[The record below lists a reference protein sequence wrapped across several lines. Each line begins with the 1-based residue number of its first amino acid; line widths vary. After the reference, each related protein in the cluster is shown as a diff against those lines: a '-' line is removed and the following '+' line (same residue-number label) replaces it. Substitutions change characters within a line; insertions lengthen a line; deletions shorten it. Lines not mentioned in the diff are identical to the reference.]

1 MVIYS
6 FIICLKGNFVSYT
19 ACYRKPKSNS
29 EKNFRK
35 LIKCSSRGNTKMIN
49 IQIAYDLSV
58 LKLTSECKSMIN
70 LRDFIALEKMKSI

>member
-1 MVIYS
+1 MFHTQHVIGS
-6 FIICLKGNFVSYT
+6 LSQTVKKI
-19 ACYRKPKSNS
+19 S
-29 EKNFRK
+29 ESLLNVPVV
-35 LIKCSSRGNTKMIN
+35 GNTKMIN

>member
-1 MVIYS
+1 MKKI
-6 FIICLKGNFVSYT
+6 
-19 ACYRKPKSNS
+19 S
-29 EKNFRK
+29 ESLLNVPVV
-35 LIKCSSRGNTKMIN
+35 GNTEMIN

>member
-1 MVIYS
+1 MQHVIRS
-6 FIICLKGNFVSYT
+6 LSQTVKKI
-19 ACYRKPKSNS
+19 S
-29 EKNFRK
+29 ESLLNVPVV
-35 LIKCSSRGNTKMIN
+35 GNTEMIN